1 MQVLAK
7 DNEALY
13 DICFRTLCRG
23 MKLAGKT
30 EARER
35 TKLPLAVGVHAG
47 SRTCGAIVV
56 WRHDVCEN

>member
-13 DICFRTLCRG
+13 DICFRTLCPG

-35 TKLPLAVGVHAG
+35 TKLPLAVGVHSG
-47 SRTCGAIVV
+47 SRTCGAT
-56 WRHDVCEN
+56 